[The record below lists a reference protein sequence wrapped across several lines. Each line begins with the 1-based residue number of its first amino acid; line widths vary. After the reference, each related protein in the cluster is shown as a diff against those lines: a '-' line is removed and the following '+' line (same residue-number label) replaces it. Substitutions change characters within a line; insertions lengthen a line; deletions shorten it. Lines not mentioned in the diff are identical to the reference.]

1 MFVFLQRFV
10 LLLIWITWLAK
21 KNREKYQ
28 LKMEVYKQ
36 TKEEEAMSLKKEEEE
51 MMKLQKQEAMQMLK
65 KKEKTENIIKVHFFS
80 FIIVDF
86 ETCLV
91 N

>member
-1 MFVFLQRFV
+1 MISGNVQ
-10 LLLIWITWLAK
+10 IAK
-21 KNREKYQ
+21 KNKEKYQ
-28 LKMEVYKQ
+28 LEMEVYKQ

-80 FIIVDF
+80 FIIVEEPEPEEEAEF
-86 ETCLV
+86 
-91 N
+91 